1 MSQPSPLYAASP
13 ATQLL
18 EPSLQARLP
27 KVVSPTARAHIIQL
41 AAALFER
48 QSALVATIATASA
61 KRLIP
66 IAVTKLSS
74 AAFCATSV
82 CS

>member
-48 QSALVATIATASA
+48 QSART
-61 KRLIP
+61 KERRL
-66 IAVTKLSS
+66 SGRS
-74 AAFCATSV
+74 QQRDFEH
-82 CS
+82 